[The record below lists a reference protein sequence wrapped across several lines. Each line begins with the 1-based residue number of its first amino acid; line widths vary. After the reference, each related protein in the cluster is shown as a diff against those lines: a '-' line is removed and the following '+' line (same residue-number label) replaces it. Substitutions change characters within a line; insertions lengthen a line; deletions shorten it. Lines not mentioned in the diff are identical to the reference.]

1 MPTSTTDQIIHHT
14 YYTLSY
20 SEEYEQAEWVAY
32 ELTKEKVSGRF
43 NRKDEF
49 REDPKVKTGSASLAD
64 YKGSGYDRGHL
75 APAGDMKFSR
85 QAMSE
90 SFYMSNMSPQNA
102 SFNRGIWRELEEQ
115 VRNWA
120 YENNHIYVITGGILN
135 SCSNYIGENQVGIPE
150 YYYKIILDYNEPD
163 IKAIALVLPNKK
175 GDKDLSS
182 YIKSIDY
189 IEDITGIDFFPELP
203 DPLEKS
209 LESQASKYQWSWK

>member
-1 MPTSTTDQIIHHT
+1 
-14 YYTLSY
+14 
-20 SEEYEQAEWVAY
+20 
-32 ELTKEKVSGRF
+32 
-43 NRKDEF
+43 
-49 REDPKVKTGSASLAD
+49 
-64 YKGSGYDRGHL
+64 
-75 APAGDMKFSR
+75 MKFSR
-85 QAMSE
+85 EAMSE

-120 YENNHIYVITGGILN
+120 NENNHIYVITGGVLN